1 VHSETTKLWI
11 ESITYPGEDQRMSAE
26 KSFEPVAFIGAG
38 VMGLPMIR
46 NLARGGVNVRAWD
59 VRATATAPLAAEG
72 IEIAATLAEAV
83 SGRGIVITMLPDTP
97 QVREVVGALQDVLA
111 AGSLIVD
118 MSTIAAG
125 AVVELAATL
134 QARGIALIDAPVSGG
149 VKGATEATLSIMV
162 GGDPADIARA
172 RPILA
177 CLGRSIVEAGAVS
190 MGQVFKMC
198 NQLMVASHIQA
209 MCEAF
214 ALGRAHG
221 ADLARLRET
230 LLGGAAG
237 SWMLQ
242 NLGPQVLARADAAGF
257 RIDLML
263 KDLRLAGEAAF
274 EKGVPLPGL
283 ALATAL
289 YLEARAHGEGSNGNQ
304 ALFRTLDRMTNQG

>member
-1 VHSETTKLWI
+1 
-11 ESITYPGEDQRMSAE
+11 MSAE
-26 KSFEPVAFIGAG
+26 QNFEPVAFIGAG

-46 NLARGGVNVRAWD
+46 NLARAGVDLCAWD
-59 VRATATAPLAAEG
+59 VCEAATAGLAKEG
-72 IEIAATLAEAV
+72 IAVAATLDEAV
-83 SGRGIVITMLPDTP
+83 AGRRIVITMLPDTP
-97 QVREVVGALQDVLA
+97 QVREVVGALRGILPR
-111 AGSLIVD
+111 GSLIVD
-118 MSTIAAG
+118 MSTISAA
-125 AVVELAATL
+125 AVVALESELRAD
-134 QARGIALIDAPVSGG
+134 GIDLVDAPVSGG
-149 VKGATEATLSIMV
+149 VKGAIEGTLSIMV
-162 GGDPADIARA
+162 GGKTADVARA

-177 CLGRSIVEAGAVS
+177 CLGTRIVEAGAIS

-221 ADLARLRET
+221 VDLASLREV

-242 NLGPQVLARADAAGF
+242 NLGPQVLAKEDAAGF

-289 YLEARAHGEGSNGNQ
+289 YLEARAHGEGANGNQ
-304 ALFRTLDRMTNQG
+304 ALFRTIDRLTNQG

>member
-1 VHSETTKLWI
+1 
-11 ESITYPGEDQRMSAE
+11 
-26 KSFEPVAFIGAG
+26 
-38 VMGLPMIR
+38 MGLPMIS
-46 NLARGGVNVRAWD
+46 NLARAGVDLRAWD
-59 VRATATAPLAAEG
+59 VRAAATAALAKEG
-72 IEIAATLAEAV
+72 IAVAATLDEAV
-83 SGRGIVITMLPDTP
+83 AGRSLVITMLPDTP
-97 QVREVVGALQDVLA
+97 QVREVVGALRGILPR
-111 AGSLIVD
+111 GSLIVD
-118 MSTIAAG
+118 MSTISAA
-125 AVVELAATL
+125 AVVAMESELRT
-134 QARGIALIDAPVSGG
+134 QGIDLVDAPVSGG
-149 VKGATEATLSIMV
+149 VKGATEGTLSIMV
-162 GGDPADIARA
+162 GGAPAAVARA
-172 RPILA
+172 RPLLA
-177 CLGRSIVEAGAVS
+177 CLGTRVVEAGAIS

-221 ADLARLRET
+221 VDLASLREV

-242 NLGPQVLARADAAGF
+242 NLGPQVLAKEDGAGF

-289 YLEARAHGEGSNGNQ
+289 YLEARAHGEGANGNQ
-304 ALFRTLDRMTNQG
+304 ALFRSFDRLTNQG

>member
-1 VHSETTKLWI
+1 
-11 ESITYPGEDQRMSAE
+11 MSAE
-26 KSFEPVAFIGAG
+26 QSFEPVAFIGAG
-38 VMGLPMIR
+38 IMGLPMIR
-46 NLARGGVNVRAWD
+46 NLARAGVKVCAWD
-59 VRATATAPLAAEG
+59 VRAAATAALAKEG
-72 IEIAATLAEAV
+72 IAVAATLEEAV
-83 SGRGIVITMLPDTP
+83 AGRRIVITMLPDTP
-97 QVREVVGALQDVLA
+97 QVREVVGALRGILPR
-111 AGSLIVD
+111 GSLIVD
-118 MSTIAAG
+118 MSTISAA
-125 AVVELAATL
+125 AVVALESELRAD
-134 QARGIALIDAPVSGG
+134 GIDLVDAPVSGG
-149 VKGATEATLSIMV
+149 VKGATEGTLSIMV
-162 GGDPADIARA
+162 GGAPDAVARA
-172 RPILA
+172 KPVLA
-177 CLGRSIVEAGAVS
+177 CLGTRIVEAGAIS

-221 ADLARLRET
+221 VDLASLREV

-242 NLGPQVLARADAAGF
+242 NLGPQVLAKEDGAGF

-289 YLEARAHGEGSNGNQ
+289 YLEARAHGEGANGNQ
-304 ALFRTLDRMTNQG
+304 ALFRSFDRLTNQS

>member
-1 VHSETTKLWI
+1 
-11 ESITYPGEDQRMSAE
+11 MSAE

-38 VMGLPMIR
+38 VMGLPMVR
-46 NLARGGVNVRAWD
+46 NLARAGVDVVAWD
-59 VRATATAPLAAEG
+59 IREAATAPLTKDG
-72 IEIAATLAEAV
+72 IEVAATLKEAV
-83 SGRGIVITMLPDTP
+83 AGRGLVITMLPDTP
-97 QVREVVGALQDVLA
+97 QVREVAAALQDMLPP
-111 AGSLIVD
+111 GSLIVD

-125 AVVELAATL
+125 AVIELAAML
-134 QARGIALIDAPVSGG
+134 RGRGIGLIDAPVSGG

-162 GGDPADIARA
+162 GGDAAAITRA

-177 CLGRSIVEAGAVS
+177 CLGSRIVEAGAIS

-221 ADLARLRET
+221 ADLAQLREV

-242 NLGPQVLARADAAGF
+242 NLGPQILAKEDAAGF

-304 ALFRTLDRMTNQG
+304 ALFRTLDRLTNQG